1 MLSKVSIDQ
10 DRFREDFEEL
20 ADFGATPDGGVDRPA
35 LSPAHLKA
43 RQWFLGKAESAGLE
57 TCIDG
62 AGNHSAILRQPG
74 AERTLLLGSHLDS
87 VPNGGRFDGALGVAA
102 ALEVLRTVK
111 EAGLQPPANLEAI
124 DFTDEESRYIA
135 YWGSRALTGQL
146 QAGDLR
152 DALDEREDLKVLIS
166 SAGLDQHE
174 IVSCSR
180 DPRDLVVYV
189 ELHIEQGPRL
199 AQNGVD
205 LGIVTSIAGI
215 WSYRFDFL
223 GRRDHA
229 GTTPVTS
236 RLDAGLGAS
245 SFALASHAMLL
256 AEFPDCVA
264 NVGDMVFDPGA
275 QNVVPG
281 KVSVQYEFRCPDE
294 KLGAAFEKNVRAKAL
309 DEALRFGLQLD
320 TVLVGHSQSTQLDA
334 RIQEE
339 IRTTV
344 DAMGLSAMKIAS
356 GAGHDAQ
363 VMAGFTPSGLIFVP
377 SVAGA
382 SHSPKESSRWQD
394 CVNGAN
400 ALLRL
405 ALKLAKG

>member
-1 MLSKVSIDQ
+1 MLSKLPIDE
-10 DRFREDFEEL
+10 DRFREDFEAL
-20 ADFGATPDGGVDRPA
+20 ADFGATPDGGAHRPA
-35 LSPAHLKA
+35 LSPAHLET
-43 RQWFLGKAESAGLE
+43 RQWLLRKAENAGLE
-57 TCIDG
+57 TRIDG

-87 VPNGGRFDGALGVAA
+87 VPYGGRFDGALGVVA

-111 EAGLQPPANLEAI
+111 EAGLQLPANLEAI
-124 DFTDEESRYIA
+124 DFTDEESRYLA

-146 QAGDLR
+146 RASDLR
-152 DALDEREDLKVLIS
+152 DALDEHENLEALICL
-166 SAGLDQHE
+166 AGMNQQD
-174 IVSCSR
+174 IVSCGR
-180 DPRDLVVYV
+180 NHNEFVGYL

-205 LGIVTSIAGI
+205 LGIVTSIVGI

-229 GTTPVTS
+229 GTMPVTS

-245 SFALASHAMLL
+245 AFALASHAMLL

-294 KLGAAFEKNVRAKAL
+294 TMGADLEENLRARAL
-309 DEALRFGLQLD
+309 EEARRFGLQLD
-320 TVLVGHSQSTQLDA
+320 TVLVGHSEATQLDA

-344 DAMGLSAMKIAS
+344 DAMGLSAMKMAS

-382 SHSPKESSRWQD
+382 SHSPKEFSRWQD

-400 ALLRL
+400 ALLQL